1 MGKTYTAIA
10 TTIIEASAAVVYN
23 IIADYHHGHPLI
35 LPKPYFISLSVE
47 HGGFGAGTI
56 INFEMKV
63 VGKTQAFRAAISEP
77 EPGRVLV
84 ETNLGDRG
92 GVSTF
97 VIAPREGGQGSSVT
111 ITTEGVTE
119 RDGLAGTLERILTTK
134 YLQRI
139 YKQELRLLAA
149 VARERSASG
158 GDTTATAVPDKR

>member
-1 MGKTYTAIA
+1 MTKSYTAIA
-10 TTIIEASAAVVYN
+10 TAIIGAPPAVVYN

-63 VGKTQAFRAAISEP
+63 AGKTQAFRAAISEP

-92 GVSTF
+92 VVSTF
-97 VIAPREGGQGSSVT
+97 LIEPRVGGQASAVT

-119 RDGLAGTLERILTTK
+119 RDGLAGSLERMMTTN

-139 YKQELRLLAA
+139 YKKELRLLDAL
-149 VARERSASG
+149 ARERWSA
-158 GDTTATAVPDKR
+158 AEAPQHRALPDKR